1 MQQRD
6 GRRFVMAK
14 ARVFQKPNAKT
25 TDLGQVGANAIAS
38 SIKTLR
44 RRREI
49 TLEKLAALTAMDKG
63 YLSRIERGQKSPSVG
78 TLLKIAEA
86 LNVQVSQLFGEATS
100 DDSITVIRRSE
111 YVAISSEE
119 SSDAFLQVLLPSNRQ
134 RRMSAFLIEP
144 GIERDTRQADH
155 PGDEMVYVLQ
165 GSIEII
171 FPDRVIQLLAG
182 DCIHFDGHLR
192 HQLGRINRKP
202 ARALIIVAQDLQSR
216 SVDVQGRSV
225 GQSNQTRSVSQVN
238 RMPRQ
243 RATHL

>member
-1 MQQRD
+1 
-6 GRRFVMAK
+6 MAK
-14 ARVFQKPNAKT
+14 ARAPQRPKARAT
-25 TDLGQVGANAIAS
+25 GLGHVGTNAIAN

-86 LNVQVSQLFGEATS
+86 LKVQVSQLFGEATS

-111 YVAISSEE
+111 YVAISSGKSAEV
-119 SSDAFLQVLLPSNRQ
+119 FLQVLLPANRR
-134 RRMSAFLIEP
+134 RRMSAFFVEP

-155 PGDEMVYVLQ
+155 PGDEMLYVLQ

-171 FPDRVIQLLAG
+171 FPDRSIQLSAG

-192 HQLGRINRKP
+192 HQLGRIDGKP
-202 ARALIIVAQDLQSR
+202 ARALIIVAQDLRSR
-216 SVDVQGRSV
+216 SVE
-225 GQSNQTRSVSQVN
+225 VN
-238 RMPRQ
+238 
-243 RATHL
+243 